1 MYRLCPLQSIVK
13 YNKTKGH
20 KKPAIFRVEDFK
32 VTNQIKELN
41 KRIAELNE
49 SLNKNTIRTSK
60 YYFISRSV
68 KRGGRRKSIKIS
80 INKRDGVHQGQLLS
94 LAITKQILI
103 DTDSECYNIEQHC
116 ELVQLAIEEELLLL
130 F

>member
-1 MYRLCPLQSIVK
+1 MTVLYSQVK

-20 KKPAIFRVEDFK
+20 KKPAKFRVEDFK

-41 KRIAELNE
+41 KRITKLNE
-49 SLNKNTIRTSK
+49 SLNRNTIRTSK

-68 KRGGRRKSIKIS
+68 KRGGRKKSMIS
-80 INKRDGVHQGQLLS
+80 INKRDGVHSGQLLS

-103 DTDSECYNIEQHC
+103 DTYSECYNIEQHC
-116 ELVQLAIEEELLLL
+116 ELVQLAIEEEELLLL